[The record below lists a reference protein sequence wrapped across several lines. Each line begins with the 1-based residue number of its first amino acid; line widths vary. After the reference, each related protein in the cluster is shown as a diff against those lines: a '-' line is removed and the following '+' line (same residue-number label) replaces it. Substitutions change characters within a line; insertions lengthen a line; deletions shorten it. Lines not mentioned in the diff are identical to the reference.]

1 VAGPRKLSD
10 EQRLR
15 MLELRRKVDLI
26 LDRLAN
32 RLPLEDLE
40 QLREFS
46 FVGEWS
52 LAADNLMATLV
63 KKNIPVTVS
72 EKDALRDLL
81 YSFRQPDPGNR
92 YIASRDEV
100 LASLR
105 VSDQG
110 EQ

>member
-1 VAGPRKLSD
+1 VAGPRRLTE

-15 MLELRRKVDLI
+15 MLELRRRVDDV
-26 LDRLAN
+26 LDRLAD
-32 RLPLEDLE
+32 RLPPEDLK

-52 LAADNLMATLV
+52 QAADNLMATLL
-63 KKNIPVTVS
+63 KKNIPVTVP

-81 YSFRQPDPGNR
+81 YSFRQPDPGDR

-105 VSDQG
+105 VTDPR
-110 EQ
+110 